1 MHSIQIGIDWQ
12 LRDMIVWDV
21 LTRQEPTTMTALIW
35 DSHTGEHLADANGN
49 ILLEQSKGFLTG
61 SSECQPCIAEVF
73 LQWEM
78 KKELDS
84 LAFYFVDTIFITSPS

>member
-1 MHSIQIGIDWQ
+1 MLLHSIQMGIDWQ

-49 ILLEQSKGFLTG
+49 ILLEQSKR
-61 SSECQPCIAEVF
+61 
-73 LQWEM
+73 
-78 KKELDS
+78 
-84 LAFYFVDTIFITSPS
+84 IFDLFIRVPALHRRGLFAMGNEKRA